1 MKSTL
6 RLMFPLALFLTASL
20 PACFPESSIEQQRD
34 GSPDSYV
41 PVEVSCNTTC
51 YGGHSFSAI
60 PVCTTPGRVSDAT
73 LNCPQIVTKCFC
85 TKKPP
90 APAAGALKERPR
102 R

>member
-6 RLMFPLALFLTASL
+6 RLTFPLALFLATSL
-20 PACFPESSIEQQRD
+20 LACLPESSIEQQRD

-60 PVCTTPGRVSDAT
+60 PVCTTPGRAQDAT
-73 LNCPQIVTKCFC
+73 LNCPQIVTKCYC
-85 TKKPP
+85 TKNRQPPPP
-90 APAAGALKERPR
+90 AL
-102 R
+102 